1 MKMRTLTLAAGI
13 LAASFSLGASAAV
26 DPLGD
31 VSTWTY
37 SPTLDEYTHAITG
50 ATGVNQYSFTLSSAS
65 NFYDLLVGANAA
77 RGGGTTITGYTLTL
91 SGGSIVGS
99 ITESTSGKVGE
110 LTISNLILKPGSYDV
125 SVTAIGKNSATFG
138 GTIGIS
144 PVPVPA
150 ALFLFGS
157 AITGAGLFG
166 ARRRRKAQTA

>member
-1 MKMRTLTLAAGI
+1 MNRILTLAVGI
-13 LAASFSLGASAAV
+13 VAATYGFGAFAAV

-37 SPTLDEYTHAITG
+37 SPTLEEYTHSITG
-50 ATGVNQYSFTLSSAS
+50 ATGANSYSFTLSSPS
-65 NFYDLLVGANAA
+65 NFYDLLVGANAT
-77 RGGGTTITGYTLTL
+77 RGGSKTTITGYTLSL
-91 SGGSIVGS
+91 SGGSIVG
-99 ITESTSGKVGE
+99 TETLTTSGKVGE
-110 LTISNLILKPGSYDV
+110 QTISNLILKPGTYDV
-125 SVTAIGKNSATFG
+125 SITARGPSNATFG

-157 AITGAGLFG
+157 AITGAGVFG